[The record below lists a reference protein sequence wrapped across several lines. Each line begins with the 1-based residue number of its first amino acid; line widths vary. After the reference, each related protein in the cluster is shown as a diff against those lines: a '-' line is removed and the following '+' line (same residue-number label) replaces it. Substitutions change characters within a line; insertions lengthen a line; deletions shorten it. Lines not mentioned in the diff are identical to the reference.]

1 MTPDRLHI
9 LIVDD
14 DTDYS
19 RMVAEFVRASGAWP
33 DADIRTAATYE
44 QGLDAVVTGPVD
56 MAVVDYRLGARD
68 GVSLLREIR
77 QRGIDTP
84 VIMLTGYGAEDIAVD
99 AMKAGAAD
107 YLAKTNLTIEALER
121 AIRHALAISAG
132 ERQRRHAEAALRAS
146 EERFR
151 ALVENSSDALLL
163 LDAEGRVT
171 YMTASSSR
179 QFGWTP
185 DQMVGRSIFDF
196 VHPDDT
202 DTVTARMSDAL
213 RHPGRRVVQEVRFRH
228 ADGSWRTMEAIGV
241 NRLDDPSVGAI
252 VVNARDMTDRRK
264 LEEQLRMSQKMEAVG
279 QLAGGV
285 AHDFNNLLT
294 AILGYCNLMLDDMP
308 PDDPRRADLDEI
320 RAAGERAA
328 ALTRQLLAFS
338 RRQMLQPQSVHLN
351 AIVQQMEKL
360 LRRLISED
368 VELSTKLA
376 ADLLTVRVDPAAIEQ
391 ILVNLAVN
399 ARDAM
404 PLGGRLTIETANV
417 ELDET
422 YAVMHVTM
430 PPGRYVMLAVGD
442 TGEGMDSATRARVFE
457 PFFTTK
463 EQGKGS
469 GLGLATV
476 YGMVKQSGGFIW
488 VYSEPGHGTMFKVY
502 FPPAEQRAAASASE
516 HPGRRT
522 SDGKQGWE
530 TVLLVEDEAAVRAL
544 AREVLRRHGYVVLE
558 ARHGVD
564 ALRVAERH
572 NDEIHLMIT
581 DVVMPHMSGRDL
593 AERLARVRPKMKVLF
608 MSGYTDHA
616 LMHRELTPG
625 SAFLQKPFT
634 PEGFARKVRSVLD
647 AEPVTG

>member
-1 MTPDRLHI
+1 MTAEHLRF

-14 DTDYS
+14 AVEYAQ
-19 RMVAEFVRASGAWP
+19 MVAEFLRASGAWP
-33 DADIRTAATYE
+33 DADIDTSPTYE
-44 QGLDAVVTGPVD
+44 RGLAALTSRRVDVAVL
-56 MAVVDYRLGARD
+56 DYLLGARD
-68 GVSLLREIR
+68 GLSLLREAR
-77 QRGIDTP
+77 QRGVDTP
-84 VIMLTGYGAEDIAVD
+84 VIMLTGHGAEDVAVE

-107 YLAKTNLTIEALER
+107 YLSKTNLTVEGLER
-121 AIRHALAISAG
+121 AVRHALALGGG

-163 LDAEGRVT
+163 LDAEGRVS

-185 DQMVGRSIFDF
+185 DQMIGRSIFEL

-202 DTVTARMSDAL
+202 DAVTARMSEAI
-213 RHPGRRVVQEVRFRH
+213 RNPGKRVTHEVRFRH
-228 ADGSWRTMEAIGV
+228 ADGSWRIMEGVGV

-252 VVNARDMTDRRK
+252 VMNARDITDRRK

-308 PDDPRRADLDEI
+308 PEDPLRADLEEI
-320 RAAGERAA
+320 RVAGERAA
-328 ALTRQLLAFS
+328 ALIRQLLAFS
-338 RRQMLQPQSVHLN
+338 RRQMLQPQTVDLN

-368 VELSTKLA
+368 VDLA
-376 ADLLTVRVDPAAIEQ
+376 TNLAPDLMTVRVDPASIEQ

-417 ELDET
+417 DLDET
-422 YAVMHVTM
+422 YAVTHVTM
-430 PPGRYVMLAVGD
+430 KAGRYVMLAVGD
-442 TGEGMDSATRARVFE
+442 TGEGMDAATRARVFE

-476 YGMVKQSGGFIW
+476 YGMVKQGGGYIW

-502 FPPAEQRAAASASE
+502 FPPAEQRTRTSAAE

-530 TVLLVEDEAAVRAL
+530 TVLLVEDEDAVRAL

-572 NDEIHLMIT
+572 GDDIHLMVT

-593 AERLARVRPKMKVLF
+593 ADRLSRVRPNMKVLF

-647 AEPVTG
+647 TEPVTG